1 MKLQKVR
8 VTNYRSVTDSG
19 EFSIDEMTC
28 LVGKNESGKTTVLQ
42 ALAGLRPI
50 GSDPKL
56 KYDKQRD
63 YPRRY
68 LTQYPQRHPKGEA
81 VVVSTVWKLDEQ
93 DVEAVEEI
101 VGPGSLRLH
110 TIGVE
115 RAYETNTLSFD
126 VQLDEAKVVS
136 FLVEGGGLSKPEKAA
151 VKSSA
156 TVASLRAALAG
167 REPSSP
173 AIQALLKR
181 IDAFRK
187 SSPTLAAIDVL
198 YARMPSFL
206 YFSNY
211 NRMVGSIS
219 LDQLTQAKQ
228 QQQNKPIT
236 AEQSVYLD
244 FLEFARTTPEAL
256 ANASRFEEQKTL
268 VEAASISITDQIF
281 EYWSQNRHLSVSFE
295 VADGRPNDPA
305 PLNTGR
311 VLHARVKNEIHQM
324 TVPFDD
330 RSAGFIWFF
339 SFLVVF
345 SQKVKQH
352 GNAIILLDEPGLNL
366 HATAQADL
374 LRYIREKL
382 LPEHQVIYTTHSPFM
397 VPADDL
403 GSVRTVEDVLKEGK
417 FGRPES
423 LGTKVNDDVLS
434 TDRETLFPLQGAL
447 GYGIT
452 QSLFVGEHTL
462 LVEGPSEILYFQA
475 MTSALQ
481 RRGRYGLDR
490 RWTPCPSNGVD
501 KVNAFLSLFG
511 GNKLHCAVLLDLAA
525 GQKGKVQK
533 LRELENTL
541 LRKDHVFTVA
551 DFLGTAE
558 ADIEDLFHPD
568 LYARML
574 NGTYGLEGEKAISGS
589 RLQAAEG
596 TRLVQKAE
604 RLVNGLL
611 PLGEAAMSHYAP
623 ALWLI
628 QHPETLEND
637 AQEVLGTLANFEKVF
652 AAFNRLL

>member
-8 VTNYRSVTDSG
+8 VTNYRSVNDSG
-19 EFSIDEMTC
+19 EFTIGDLTC

-42 ALAGLRPI
+42 ALAGLQPI
-50 GSDPKL
+50 GDDPKL

-63 YPRRY
+63 YPRRH
-68 LTQYPQRHPKGEA
+68 LTQYAQRHEGK
-81 VVVSTVWKLDEQ
+81 
-93 DVEAVEEI
+93 
-101 VGPGSLRLH
+101 
-110 TIGVE
+110 
-115 RAYETNTLSFD
+115 
-126 VQLDEAKVVS
+126 EAKVVETTWE
-136 FLVEGGGLSKPEKAA
+136 LDDEDVTVVESILGSGCLKDRQVEMTRGYGGGRSWTIPIDEPKVVANLIEASGLTRSEKSAL
-151 VKSSA
+151 KSPA
-156 TVASLRAALAG
+156 TVQDLRTALASK
-167 REPSSP
+167 EAQSP
-173 AIQALLKR
+173 AAQTLMKEIER
-181 IDAFRK
+181 FRK
-187 SSPTLAAIDVL
+187 QSPALAAIDAL
-198 YARMPSFL
+198 SPRAPQFL

-211 NRMVGSIS
+211 NRMIGSIS
-219 LDQLTQAKQ
+219 LDQLTQAKAQ
-228 QQQNKPIT
+228 KPRT
-236 AEQSVYLD
+236 PEHSVYLD
-244 FLEFARTTPEAL
+244 FLDFAGTTPEAL
-256 ANASRFEEQKTL
+256 AQANSYEVQKTL

-281 EYWSQNRHLSVSFE
+281 EYWSQNRHLAVQFE

-305 PLNTGR
+305 PLNAGR
-311 VLHARVKNEIHQM
+311 ILHARVWNEIHKM
-324 TVPFDD
+324 SVPFDD

-345 SQKVKQH
+345 SQAEKEH

-382 LPEHQVIYTTHSPFM
+382 LPNHQVIYTTHSPFM

-403 GSVRTVEDVLKEGK
+403 GSVRTVEDVLKEGRH
-417 FGRPES
+417 GRIES
-423 LGTKVNDDVLS
+423 LGTKVNEDVLS
-434 TDRETLFPLQGAL
+434 TDQETLFPLQGAL

-452 QSLFVGEHTL
+452 QSLFVGENTL

-475 MTSALQ
+475 MTSALE
-481 RRGRYGLDR
+481 RRHRKGLDR

-533 LRELENTL
+533 VRELENSL
-541 LRKDHVFTVA
+541 LRKGHVFTVA
-551 DFLGTAE
+551 DFLKTAE

-574 NGTYGLEGEKAISGS
+574 NGTYGWDGERAATGDRLRAI
-589 RLQAAEG
+589 EG

-604 RLVNGLL
+604 RLVNSTL
-611 PLGEAAMSHYAP
+611 PPDDGEMSHYAP

-628 QHPETLEND
+628 KHPEVLEGDSPEVQETL
-637 AQEVLGTLANFEKVF
+637 GNFERVF
-652 AAFNRLL
+652 EAFNELL

>member
-1 MKLQKVR
+1 MKLRKVR
-8 VTNYRSVTDSG
+8 VTNYRSVNDSG
-19 EFSIDEMTC
+19 EFSVGDLTC

-56 KYDKQRD
+56 LYDKQRD
-63 YPRRY
+63 YPRRH
-68 LTQYPQRHPKGEA
+68 LTQYGQRHPDGEA
-81 VVVSTVWKLDEQ
+81 KVVETAWELEAG
-93 DVEAVEEI
+93 DVEAVEELL
-101 VGPGSLRLH
+101 GPGCLLKNVVTVSRGYGKDPATLW
-110 TIGVE
+110 GVP
-115 RAYETNTLSFD
+115 
-126 VQLDEAKVVS
+126 LDQAKVAA
-136 FLVEGGGLSKPEKAA
+136 FLLEGGGLSKQEKASI
-151 VKSSA
+151 KSLS
-156 TVASLRAALAG
+156 TVQDLRAALAA

-173 AIQALLKR
+173 AVQALIKR
-181 IDAFRK
+181 IDGFRK
-187 SSPTLAAIDVL
+187 SSPILTAIDIL
-198 YARMPSFL
+198 SERLPSFL

-219 LDQLTQAKQ
+219 LDHLTQAKA
-228 QQQNKPIT
+228 NKNVSP
-236 AEQSVYLD
+236 EQAVYLD
-244 FLEFARTTPEAL
+244 FLDFAGTTPEVL
-256 ANASRFEEQKTL
+256 ARASRYEEQKTQ
-268 VEAASISITDQIF
+268 VEAASISITQQIF
-281 EYWSQNRHLSVSFE
+281 EYWSQNRYLSVQFE
-295 VADGRPNDPA
+295 VADGRPNDPQ
-305 PLNTGR
+305 PLNSGR
-311 VLHARVKNEIHQM
+311 VMHARVKNELHQM

-345 SQKVKQH
+345 SQAVKEH

-382 LPEHQVIYTTHSPFM
+382 LPNHQVIYTTHSPFM

-403 GSVRTVEDVLKEGK
+403 GSVRTVEDVVTEGR
-417 FGRPES
+417 FGRPDS
-423 LGTKVNDDVLS
+423 QGTKVNEDVLS

-447 GYGIT
+447 GYSIT

-475 MTSALQ
+475 MSSALE
-481 RRGRYGLDR
+481 RRGRKGLDR

-541 LRKDHVFTVA
+541 LRQGHVFTVA

-558 ADIEDLFHPD
+558 ADIEDLFHTD
-568 LYARML
+568 LYARL
-574 NGTYGLEGEKAISGS
+574 VNGVYGLTGEKAVSGEQL
-589 RLQAAEG
+589 RAAPG
-596 TRLVQKAE
+596 ARLVQKAE
-604 RLVNGLL
+604 QLVNGRL
-611 PLGEAAMSHYAP
+611 PPGEAAMSHYAP

-628 QHPETLEND
+628 QHPETLAND
-637 AQEVLGTLANFEKVF
+637 ALEVLETLANFEKVF
-652 AAFNRLL
+652 AAFNRLI